1 MLARSLISRALA
13 VLLLLGPAFA
23 RGQEIGNPE
32 LFTKSLEAARQ
43 ALEYY
48 GSYDNPK
55 ELRRVADLGY
65 RIAQETE
72 FTSFPFSFFLVD
84 IPVPN
89 AFALPGGQ
97 IFLTRG
103 MLDLEPTD
111 EMLAGLLGHE
121 IGHVVKEHGTR
132 MQRRATLLNV
142 LSQALLA
149 GVIIAANDSDDDY
162 VPPGGYYPKPSS
174 GDRVMGAAAAG
185 VVVSELL
192 LRSYSR
198 EFEDEADDE
207 GQRFAAGAGFD
218 PDGYRQLMV
227 LMQSRLPESKEYGY
241 WRTHPFFESRIRAA
255 AVREELLTVQEP
267 RPADDYRHRTQKALL
282 SFANRG
288 KVKEEGLRML
298 EDAALAAWPIGE
310 AADDI
315 RLARLHEIRD
325 RELEEHLLR
334 RDYGDLLVAYR
345 ETYQD
350 VESIDPESPLLAKL
364 AHEMKGFE
372 VHLEEAYPQAVEV
385 FQRGVFETDFLET
398 FTRNYPEA
406 TELPAI
412 ALQLGDAYSRLR
424 RPADAV
430 EMYLEAWKSAPETEA
445 GRKARIGL
453 RSLASSLDRL
463 DALQHLTDETED
475 PELQRLAKEQ
485 LEKTVGTFTDLANGA
500 TYLREYPES
509 AHTEAVTNRLH
520 DLADNLYGEAILYQ
534 RVGDHA
540 KALDRIHSILTE
552 APLSPAAERLRQKA
566 ILEG

>member
-1 MLARSLISRALA
+1 
-13 VLLLLGPAFA
+13 
-23 RGQEIGNPE
+23 
-32 LFTKSLEAARQ
+32 
-43 ALEYY
+43 
-48 GSYDNPK
+48 
-55 ELRRVADLGY
+55 
-65 RIAQETE
+65 
-72 FTSFPFSFFLVD
+72 
-84 IPVPN
+84 
-89 AFALPGGQ
+89 
-97 IFLTRG
+97 
-103 MLDLEPTD
+103 
-111 EMLAGLLGHE
+111 
-121 IGHVVKEHGTR
+121 

-162 VPPGGYYPKPSS
+162 VPPGGYYPNPSS

-267 RPADDYRHRTQKALL
+267 RPADDYRQRTQKALL
-282 SFANRG
+282 TFAHRG
-288 KVKEEGLRML
+288 KVKEEGSKML

-345 ETYQD
+345 ETYNN
-350 VESIDPESPLLAKL
+350 VESIDPDSPLLAKL
-364 AHEMKGFE
+364 AHEMKDFE
-372 VHLEEAYPQAVEV
+372 ARLEEAYPQAVEV
-385 FQRGVFETDFLET
+385 FQRGVFETDFLVT
-398 FTRNYPEA
+398 FTSNYPDA

-412 ALQLGDAYSRLR
+412 AVQLGDAYSRLR

-475 PELQRLAKEQ
+475 PELQRLAEEQ

-500 TYLREYPES
+500 SYLREYPES
-509 AHTEAVTNRLH
+509 AYTEAVTKRLN